1 MDQLNAVTK
10 NIDSSVQ
17 KLILANLTL
26 ENIKAKTLTLK
37 DTAVNLKQNS
47 TKLQERNVEGKI
59 FNYIILFLENC
70 QKRFEIISTIFIYRI
85 TYSKNM

>member
-17 KLILANLTL
+17 KLVLANLTL

-59 FNYIILFLENC
+59 FSNIILFLEKC
-70 QKRFEIISTIFIYRI
+70 QKRFEMIPTIF
-85 TYSKNM
+85 TY